1 MNVVEIQYLAG
12 YEGVKNIPK
21 PVGDPDPNSK
31 RYEEIFNAA
40 ANSPIWKPL
49 TVEKLQAIN
58 TSITQASGPGSGLH
72 LLCRLAKK
80 RCDIF
85 NTKAYDALEM
95 PLYDEYFLITTQYQA
110 EGVGSNTY
118 IGGFPD
124 EKISAGSPGLQ
135 ISPDSISME
144 GQGPTLDT
152 AFEPVEKSDGVD
164 FSSGLPTGKQVPTQ
178 GPESQDSPVA
188 EKPIQDFKL

>member
-1 MNVVEIQYLAG
+1 MNLFYLEICRMVDFQYFLNGGVPQLFEKPEEENSWEAIQNQNLKIDKFGQFWFDHMNVVEIQYLAG

-31 RYEEIFNAA
+31 RYEEVFNAA

-58 TSITQASGPGSGLH
+58 VSITQASGPFSGLH

-85 NTKAYDALEM
+85 NRA
-95 PLYDEYFLITTQYQA
+95 
-110 EGVGSNTY
+110 
-118 IGGFPD
+118 
-124 EKISAGSPGLQ
+124 
-135 ISPDSISME
+135 SI
-144 GQGPTLDT
+144 LR
-152 AFEPVEKSDGVD
+152 
-164 FSSGLPTGKQVPTQ
+164 
-178 GPESQDSPVA
+178 
-188 EKPIQDFKL
+188 